1 MADKLDAADKEN
13 ILAAVK
19 ETTQWLDISQ
29 EAATEEYI
37 EKQRELEAIAN
48 PVLMDVYGAGSRE
61 QGGMASAGTTP
72 GEFPRGPGGARGN
85 GADEPSIEEVD

>member
-19 ETTQWLDISQ
+19 ETTQWLEISQ

-48 PVLMDVYGAGSRE
+48 PILMKAYGAGSGE
-61 QGGMASAGTTP
+61 QGTVP
-72 GEFPRGPGGARGN
+72 GDGSIPGQFSRGPGGARGT